1 MNLKEKRELMVKN
14 QIVARGIKD
23 PKVIKAILKVER
35 HKFVDEYMQD
45 KAYEDYP
52 LPVGF
57 DQTISQPYMVALM
70 TQCLELKGDEKVL
83 EVGTG
88 SGYQAAIL
96 AEICE
101 KVYSIERVANLA
113 TRASNL
119 IINDLNYT
127 NVLITVGDGTC
138 GLPQYAP
145 YDRIIV
151 TAASPNIPKFLI
163 EQLSN
168 NGLMVIPIGGSFL
181 QNLTIIR
188 KRDKKI
194 QTQESI
200 GCVFVPLI
208 GKYGW
213 ENNKNGV

>member
-1 MNLKEKRELMVKN
+1 MVKN

-194 QTQESI
+194 QTQ
-200 GCVFVPLI
+200 
-208 GKYGW
+208 
-213 ENNKNGV
+213 